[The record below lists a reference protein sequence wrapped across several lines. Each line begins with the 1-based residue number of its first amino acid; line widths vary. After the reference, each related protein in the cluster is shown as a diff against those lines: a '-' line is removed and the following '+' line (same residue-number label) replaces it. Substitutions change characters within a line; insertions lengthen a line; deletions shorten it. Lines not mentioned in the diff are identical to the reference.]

1 MTDNF
6 LNISALSKSYTDN
19 NEKINVL
26 SDLNLTLADNSIV
39 SLLGPSGSGKSTLL
53 HLLALLDKPNSGVIK
68 FNNTDLTSLSDFEM
82 TIYRRNEIS
91 IIYQNNNLISDLTA
105 LENVAI
111 ANICK
116 TNDKKNA
123 NILAK
128 KLLVDF
134 GLENRVNHFPYQM
147 SGGEQQRVAIARSL
161 CMQPKVMLFDE
172 PTSAL
177 DPEMVSEVLDTMV
190 ELANSG
196 MTMICVT
203 HEMGFARQVAD
214 RIIFMA
220 DGEIVEQNTPD
231 EFFNNPKSD
240 RTKTFL
246 DQILI

>member
-26 SDLNLTLADNSIV
+26 LDLNLTLADNSIV

-68 FNNTDLTSLSDFEM
+68 FNNTELTSLSDFEM

-116 TNDKKNA
+116 SNDKKNA

-134 GLENRVNHFPYQM
+134 GLENRVNHFPHQM
-147 SGGEQQRVAIARSL
+147 SGGEQQRVAIARAVINE
-161 CMQPKVMLFDE
+161 PKLIFADE
-172 PTSAL
+172 PTGSL
-177 DPEMVSEVLDTMV
+177 DQKNADLVLDYLFQLRKENRLIVIATHNRD
-190 ELANSG
+190 LANKTDLRLTLS
-196 MTMICVT
+196 
-203 HEMGFARQVAD
+203 
-214 RIIFMA
+214 
-220 DGEIVEQNTPD
+220 DGNV
-231 EFFNNPKSD
+231 KVVS
-240 RTKTFL
+240 
-246 DQILI
+246 

>member
-6 LNISALSKSYTDN
+6 LNISTLSKSYTDN

-147 SGGEQQRVAIARSL
+147 SGGEQQRVAIARAVINE
-161 CMQPKVMLFDE
+161 PKLIFADE
-172 PTSAL
+172 PTGSL
-177 DPEMVSEVLDTMV
+177 DQKNADLVLDYLFQLRKKNRLIVIATHNRD
-190 ELANSG
+190 LANKTDLRLSLS
-196 MTMICVT
+196 
-203 HEMGFARQVAD
+203 
-214 RIIFMA
+214 
-220 DGEIVEQNTPD
+220 DGNVKID
-231 EFFNNPKSD
+231 S
-240 RTKTFL
+240 
-246 DQILI
+246 

>member
-26 SDLNLTLADNSIV
+26 SDLNLTLADNSIA

-53 HLLALLDKPNSGVIK
+53 HLLALLDKPNSGTIK

-116 TNDKKNA
+116 SNDKKNA

-134 GLENRVNHFPYQM
+134 GLESRVNHFPYQM
-147 SGGEQQRVAIARSL
+147 SGGEQQRVAIARAVINE
-161 CMQPKVMLFDE
+161 PKLIFADE
-172 PTSAL
+172 PTGSL
-177 DPEMVSEVLDTMV
+177 DQKNADLVLDYLFQLRKKNRLIVIATHNRD
-190 ELANSG
+190 LAKKTDLRLTLS
-196 MTMICVT
+196 
-203 HEMGFARQVAD
+203 
-214 RIIFMA
+214 
-220 DGEIVEQNTPD
+220 DGNVKVD
-231 EFFNNPKSD
+231 S
-240 RTKTFL
+240 
-246 DQILI
+246 

>member
-6 LNISALSKSYTDN
+6 LNIFALSKSYTDN

-26 SDLNLTLADNSIV
+26 SDLNLTLADNSIA

-53 HLLALLDKPNSGVIK
+53 HLLALLDKPNSGTIK

-116 TNDKKNA
+116 SNDKKNA

-134 GLENRVNHFPYQM
+134 GLESRVNHFPYQM
-147 SGGEQQRVAIARSL
+147 SGGEQQRVAIARAVINE
-161 CMQPKVMLFDE
+161 PKLIFADE
-172 PTSAL
+172 PTGSL
-177 DPEMVSEVLDTMV
+177 DQKNADLVLDYLFQLRRKNRLIVIATHNRD
-190 ELANSG
+190 LANKTDLRLTLS
-196 MTMICVT
+196 
-203 HEMGFARQVAD
+203 
-214 RIIFMA
+214 
-220 DGEIVEQNTPD
+220 DGNVKVD
-231 EFFNNPKSD
+231 S
-240 RTKTFL
+240 
-246 DQILI
+246 

>member
-6 LNISALSKSYTDN
+6 LNISTLSKSYTDN

-26 SDLNLTLADNSIV
+26 SDLNLTLADNSIA

-53 HLLALLDKPNSGVIK
+53 HLLALLDKPNSGIIK

-128 KLLVDF
+128 KLLVDL
-134 GLENRVNHFPYQM
+134 GLKSRVNHFPHQM
-147 SGGEQQRVAIARSL
+147 SGGEQQRVAIARAVINE
-161 CMQPKVMLFDE
+161 PKLIFADE
-172 PTSAL
+172 PTGSL
-177 DPEMVSEVLDTMV
+177 DQKNADLVLDYLFQLRKKNRLIVIATHNRD
-190 ELANSG
+190 LANKTDLRLTLS
-196 MTMICVT
+196 
-203 HEMGFARQVAD
+203 
-214 RIIFMA
+214 
-220 DGEIVEQNTPD
+220 DGNVKVD
-231 EFFNNPKSD
+231 S
-240 RTKTFL
+240 
-246 DQILI
+246 

>member
-6 LNISALSKSYTDN
+6 LSISALNKSYTDN

-147 SGGEQQRVAIARSL
+147 SGGEQQRVAIARAVINE
-161 CMQPKVMLFDE
+161 PKLIFADE
-172 PTSAL
+172 PTGSL
-177 DPEMVSEVLDTMV
+177 DQKNADLVLDYLFQLRKKNRLIVIATHNRD
-190 ELANSG
+190 LANKTDLRLTLS
-196 MTMICVT
+196 
-203 HEMGFARQVAD
+203 
-214 RIIFMA
+214 
-220 DGEIVEQNTPD
+220 DGNVKVD
-231 EFFNNPKSD
+231 S
-240 RTKTFL
+240 
-246 DQILI
+246 

>member
-68 FNNTDLTSLSDFEM
+68 FNNTELTSLSDFEM

-105 LENVAI
+105 LENIAI

-147 SGGEQQRVAIARSL
+147 SGGEQQRVAIARAVINE
-161 CMQPKVMLFDE
+161 PKLIFADE
-172 PTSAL
+172 PTGSL
-177 DPEMVSEVLDTMV
+177 DQKNADLVLDYLFQLRKKNRLIVIATHNRD
-190 ELANSG
+190 LANKTDLRLTLS
-196 MTMICVT
+196 
-203 HEMGFARQVAD
+203 
-214 RIIFMA
+214 
-220 DGEIVEQNTPD
+220 DGNVKVD
-231 EFFNNPKSD
+231 S
-240 RTKTFL
+240 
-246 DQILI
+246 

>member
-6 LNISALSKSYTDN
+6 LNIYALSKSYTDN

-26 SDLNLTLADNSIV
+26 SDLNLTLADNSIA

-53 HLLALLDKPNSGVIK
+53 HLLALLDKPNSGAIK

-105 LENVAI
+105 LENIAI

-147 SGGEQQRVAIARSL
+147 SGGEQQRVAIARAVINE
-161 CMQPKVMLFDE
+161 PKLIFADE
-172 PTSAL
+172 PTGSL
-177 DPEMVSEVLDTMV
+177 DQKNADLVLDYLFQLRKKNRLIVIATHNRD
-190 ELANSG
+190 LANKTDLRLTLS
-196 MTMICVT
+196 
-203 HEMGFARQVAD
+203 
-214 RIIFMA
+214 
-220 DGEIVEQNTPD
+220 DGNVKVD
-231 EFFNNPKSD
+231 S
-240 RTKTFL
+240 
-246 DQILI
+246 

>member
-6 LNISALSKSYTDN
+6 LNIYALSKSYTDN

-26 SDLNLTLADNSIV
+26 SDLNLTLADNSIA

-53 HLLALLDKPNSGVIK
+53 HLLALLDKPNSGTIK

-116 TNDKKNA
+116 SNDKKNA

-134 GLENRVNHFPYQM
+134 GLESRVNHFPYQM
-147 SGGEQQRVAIARSL
+147 SGGEQQRVAIARAVINE
-161 CMQPKVMLFDE
+161 PKLIFADE
-172 PTSAL
+172 PTGSL
-177 DPEMVSEVLDTMV
+177 DQKNADLVLDYLFQLRKKNRLIVIATHNRD
-190 ELANSG
+190 LANKTDLRLTLS
-196 MTMICVT
+196 
-203 HEMGFARQVAD
+203 
-214 RIIFMA
+214 
-220 DGEIVEQNTPD
+220 DGNVKVD
-231 EFFNNPKSD
+231 S
-240 RTKTFL
+240 
-246 DQILI
+246 

>member
-6 LNISALSKSYTDN
+6 LDISTLSKSYTDN

-68 FNNTDLTSLSDFEM
+68 FNNTELTSLSDFEM

-147 SGGEQQRVAIARSL
+147 SGGEQQRVAIARAVINE
-161 CMQPKVMLFDE
+161 PKLIFADE
-172 PTSAL
+172 PTGSL
-177 DPEMVSEVLDTMV
+177 DQKNADLVLDYLFQLRKKNRLIVIATHNRD
-190 ELANSG
+190 LANKTDLRLTLS
-196 MTMICVT
+196 
-203 HEMGFARQVAD
+203 
-214 RIIFMA
+214 
-220 DGEIVEQNTPD
+220 DGNVKVD
-231 EFFNNPKSD
+231 S
-240 RTKTFL
+240 
-246 DQILI
+246 

>member
-6 LNISALSKSYTDN
+6 LNISTLSKSYTDN

-68 FNNTDLTSLSDFEM
+68 FNNTELTSLSDFEM

-147 SGGEQQRVAIARSL
+147 SGGEQQRVAIARAVINE
-161 CMQPKVMLFDE
+161 PKLIFADE
-172 PTSAL
+172 PTGSL
-177 DPEMVSEVLDTMV
+177 DQKNADLVLDYLFQLRKKNRLIVIATHNRD
-190 ELANSG
+190 LANKTDLRLTLS
-196 MTMICVT
+196 
-203 HEMGFARQVAD
+203 
-214 RIIFMA
+214 
-220 DGEIVEQNTPD
+220 DGNVKID
-231 EFFNNPKSD
+231 S
-240 RTKTFL
+240 
-246 DQILI
+246 

>member
-6 LNISALSKSYTDN
+6 LNISALSKSYEDN

-26 SDLNLTLADNSIV
+26 SDLNLTLADNIIA

-68 FNNTDLTSLSDFEM
+68 FNNTDLTSLSDSEM
-82 TIYRRNEIS
+82 TVYRRNEIS
-91 IIYQNNNLISDLTA
+91 IIYQNSNLISDLTA

-134 GLENRVNHFPYQM
+134 GLENRINHFPHQM
-147 SGGEQQRVAIARSL
+147 SGGEQQRVAIARAVINE
-161 CMQPKVMLFDE
+161 PKLIFADE
-172 PTSAL
+172 PTGSL
-177 DPEMVSEVLDTMV
+177 DQNNADLVLDYLFQLRKKNRLIVIATHNRD
-190 ELANSG
+190 LANKTDLRLTLS
-196 MTMICVT
+196 
-203 HEMGFARQVAD
+203 
-214 RIIFMA
+214 
-220 DGEIVEQNTPD
+220 DGNVKVD
-231 EFFNNPKSD
+231 S
-240 RTKTFL
+240 
-246 DQILI
+246 

>member
-1 MTDNF
+1 MIDNF

-68 FNNTDLTSLSDFEM
+68 FNNTELTSLSDFEM

-116 TNDKKNA
+116 SNDKKNA

-147 SGGEQQRVAIARSL
+147 SGGEQQRVAIARAVINE
-161 CMQPKVMLFDE
+161 PKLIFADE
-172 PTSAL
+172 PTGSL
-177 DPEMVSEVLDTMV
+177 DQKNAELVLDYLFQLRKKNRLIVIATHNRD
-190 ELANSG
+190 LANKTDLRLTLS
-196 MTMICVT
+196 
-203 HEMGFARQVAD
+203 
-214 RIIFMA
+214 
-220 DGEIVEQNTPD
+220 DGNVKVD
-231 EFFNNPKSD
+231 S
-240 RTKTFL
+240 
-246 DQILI
+246 

>member
-6 LNISALSKSYTDN
+6 LNISALNKSYTDS

-26 SDLNLTLADNSIV
+26 SDLNLTLADNLIV

-68 FNNTDLTSLSDFEM
+68 FNNIDLTNLSDFEM

-116 TNDKKNA
+116 NNDKKNA

-134 GLENRVNHFPYQM
+134 GLENRVNNFPYQM
-147 SGGEQQRVAIARSL
+147 SGGEQQRVAIARAVINE
-161 CMQPKVMLFDE
+161 PKLIFADE
-172 PTSAL
+172 PTGSL
-177 DPEMVSEVLDTMV
+177 DQKNADLVLDYLFQLRKKNRLIVIATHNRD
-190 ELANSG
+190 LANKTDLRLTLS
-196 MTMICVT
+196 
-203 HEMGFARQVAD
+203 
-214 RIIFMA
+214 
-220 DGEIVEQNTPD
+220 DGNVKVD
-231 EFFNNPKSD
+231 S
-240 RTKTFL
+240 
-246 DQILI
+246 

>member
-68 FNNTDLTSLSDFEM
+68 FNNNDLTSLSDFEM

-116 TNDKKNA
+116 SNDKKNA

-147 SGGEQQRVAIARSL
+147 SGGEQQRVAIARAVINE
-161 CMQPKVMLFDE
+161 PKLIFADE
-172 PTSAL
+172 PTGSL
-177 DPEMVSEVLDTMV
+177 DQKNADLVLDYLFQLRRKNRLIVIATHNRD
-190 ELANSG
+190 LANKTDLRLTLS
-196 MTMICVT
+196 
-203 HEMGFARQVAD
+203 
-214 RIIFMA
+214 
-220 DGEIVEQNTPD
+220 DGNVKVD
-231 EFFNNPKSD
+231 S
-240 RTKTFL
+240 
-246 DQILI
+246 

>member
-6 LNISALSKSYTDN
+6 LNISTLSKSYTDN

-147 SGGEQQRVAIARSL
+147 SGGEQQRVAIARAVINE
-161 CMQPKVMLFDE
+161 PKLIFADE
-172 PTSAL
+172 PTGSL
-177 DPEMVSEVLDTMV
+177 DQKNADLVLDYLFQLRKKNRLIVIATHNRD
-190 ELANSG
+190 LANKTDLRLTLS
-196 MTMICVT
+196 
-203 HEMGFARQVAD
+203 
-214 RIIFMA
+214 
-220 DGEIVEQNTPD
+220 DGNVKVD
-231 EFFNNPKSD
+231 S
-240 RTKTFL
+240 
-246 DQILI
+246 